1 MRLEIIGPPGAGKG
15 TQARRLAAAIGVPHI
30 STGDMFRE
38 AIRQGTPPGRAA
50 KSFLDR
56 GSLVPD
62 AEVAALVDE
71 RLGKPDCVTG
81 YLLDGYPR
89 TLPQVEALDR
99 ILDRRGWRRS
109 AVLAL
114 AVSDAEIVRR
124 LAARRACAA
133 CGTVTRGGDSCPACA
148 GTLETRPD
156 DREEVVRER
165 LRIYHHDTEPLLE
178 AYRRRGLLH
187 AVDGVGAEEDVLA
200 RLREA
205 LAGIGVTA

>member
-1 MRLEIIGPPGAGKG
+1 VRLEIIGPPGAGKG
-15 TQARRLAAAIGVPHI
+15 TQARRLAAALGVPHI

-38 AIRQGTPPGRAA
+38 AVRQGTPAGRAA
-50 KSFLDR
+50 KSYLER
-56 GSLVPD
+56 GALLPD

-71 RLGKPDCVTG
+71 RLEHSDCAAG

-89 TLPQVEALDR
+89 TLPQMESLDR
-99 ILDRRGWRRS
+99 ILERRGWRRS

-114 AVSDAEIVRR
+114 TVPDAEIVKR
-124 LAARRACAA
+124 LAARRACVA
-133 CGTVTRGGDSCPACA
+133 CGTVTGGGDCCPACQ
-148 GTLETRPD
+148 GRLEPRPD

-165 LRIYHHDTEPLLE
+165 LRIYHRDTEPLLE
-178 AYRRRGLLH
+178 AYGQRGLLH
-187 AVDGVGAEEDVLA
+187 AVDGLGREDDVLA